1 MTKNFYLELPSF
13 QQFEKFTH
21 EENYQSLPDDW
32 FVIVADIKNSTQ
44 AINDGYYKEVNLI
57 GAASITQTMQTLA
70 TQDIP
75 FVFGGDGATMCVPRD
90 AVEPVALQ
98 LSKLQKLSQE
108 NFGLELRVAVIP
120 MQDIHAR
127 GVDVQ
132 VAKLEI
138 TENKYI
144 ALFRGGGLAIA
155 DMLAKTDKNDRGK
168 KGSYEINVTSEN
180 LDSLT
185 GISCRWSPVP
195 AKKGKVISLMVMA
208 RDAKAMDV
216 YQSLVES
223 FREILGREISET
235 NPVQDNLNNYKGIS
249 EAVRDEAKYHASKYS
264 FSFLSRFLDILFSVS
279 IYRYGI
285 NFAAMFFNARGY
297 KDTISSHSDFRKFD
311 DTLRLIMDCTEDE
324 VDRLRKLLEQ
334 GYQNGHLYYGLH
346 VSDEALMTCFVES
359 TTQGGHLHFIDGG
372 DGGLAMAS
380 IQMKTQKEEL
390 KEELKEKL

>member
-1 MTKNFYLELPSF
+1 MTKNFYLDLPSF
-13 QQFEKFTH
+13 QQFEEFTH

-57 GAASITQTMQTLA
+57 GAASITQTMQT
-70 TQDIP
+70 QDIP
-75 FVFGGDGATMCVPRD
+75 FVFGGDGATMYVPRD

-98 LSKLQKLSQE
+98 LSKLKKLSQE

-120 MQDIHAR
+120 MQDIHAH

-155 DMLAKTDKNDRGK
+155 DMLAKDDKDK
-168 KGSYEINVTSEN
+168 KGSYEIDVTSEN

-185 GISCRWSPVP
+185 GLSCRWSPVP
-195 AKKGKVISLMVMA
+195 AKKGKVVSLMVMA

-235 NPVQDNLNNYKGIS
+235 NPVQDNLNTYKGVS
-249 EAVRDEAKYHASKYS
+249 EAFRDEAKYHASWFS
-264 FSFLSRFLDILFSVS
+264 LSFLSRFLDILLSVS
-279 IYRYGI
+279 VYRYGI
-285 NFAAMFFNARGY
+285 SLAANFFNARGY

-324 VDRLRKLLEQ
+324 VDRLSKLLEQ
-334 GYQNGHLYYGLH
+334 GYLEGHLYYGLH
-346 VSDEALMTCFVES
+346 ASEEALMTCFVES

-380 IQMKTQKEEL
+380 IQMKKQKEEQ
-390 KEELKEKL
+390 KEEQ